1 MLVGNCSMQ
10 NARMN
15 MQIAIVAE
23 PRRSQNLLP
32 RRRMKMNM
40 KARDVINLTSPNKP
54 VRKRELETEVYPAE
68 MKMIGE

>member
-1 MLVGNCSMQ
+1 
-10 NARMN
+10 MN
-15 MQIAIVAE
+15 IQVAIIAE

-40 KARDVINLTSPNKP
+40 KARDVVSLTKPNKP
-54 VRKRELETEVYPAE
+54 VRKSELETEVYPAE